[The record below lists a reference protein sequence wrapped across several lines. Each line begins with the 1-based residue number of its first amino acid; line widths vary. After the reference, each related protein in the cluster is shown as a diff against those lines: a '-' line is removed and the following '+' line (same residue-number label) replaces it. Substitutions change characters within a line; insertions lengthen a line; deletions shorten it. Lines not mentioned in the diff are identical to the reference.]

1 MRLSF
6 HRPPLVALLVVFGV
20 LVLDQATKAIVLA
33 AEDRLPV
40 TVVGGIRIELVFNSG
55 VSFSLLTGRG
65 WLVLLGVGLVSVAVL
80 VLLFLTPRGFA
91 VPLAL
96 ILGGSVGNIIDRV
109 RFDYSVVDFVAVY
122 WYPRFNVADVAIIVG
137 ACLMVLAVLRRPADP
152 KIEGGEGE
160 PQDGE
165 GEPGA
170 PS

>member
-1 MRLSF
+1 VQLSF
-6 HRPPLVALLVVFGV
+6 HRPPLVAVLVALGV
-20 LVLDQATKAIVLA
+20 LALDQLTKAIVLA
-33 AEDRLPV
+33 AEDRLPY
-40 TVVGGIRIELVFNSG
+40 TVVGGIKIELVYNSG

-80 VLLFLTPRGFA
+80 VLLFFLPRRFA

-137 ACLMVLAVLRRPADP
+137 ACLMVLAVLRRPPGRKVERVD
-152 KIEGGEGE
+152 GDLQE
-160 PQDGE
+160 P
-165 GEPGA
+165 P
-170 PS
+170 